1 MSPKKVAL
9 TTFAALWSTS
19 AMPSRSVSA
28 AYLRRAADLAGNP
41 GQRAAYDS
49 TGNCVVL
56 AGPGSGKTKTLVLK
70 LARIL
75 AEDVR
80 APRGA
85 ACLTYSQEC
94 ARELTRRLE
103 RLGLREAPN
112 LFIGTVHGFC
122 LRHLLMPYGRL
133 ADLPLPYPLTMATQ
147 RQSERLQKVTGDRL
161 FGIGHPWKPMD
172 LGRHRRSVLDRA
184 AADWEAQ
191 PELAAWTEAYEAE
204 LRRAGL
210 VDFDDLIVFGHRL
223 VAEHDWVLQ
232 LVQAKFPVLAVD
244 EYQDLGVAL
253 DRIVRRLAFEG
264 GVRLFAVG
272 DPDQSIYG
280 FTGADGALL
289 THLADRDDV
298 ERVQLQLNYRS
309 ASRIVSASEMALGE
323 ARGYQSSDPTRHA
336 VIAFVP
342 CEGGLEDQAA
352 HALAEIIPASLAAEP
367 GRSLGDIA
375 ILYKDFR
382 AGNVAAEAAS
392 AAGYDYIR
400 VDNAAPYRKVALT
413 SWIEDCA
420 AWCAGGWREGRP
432 QLRGLLDR
440 WQGFRRIRLSDAEAH
455 TAARGLTALLWS
467 LREDEA
473 LARGFLAALRAGVL
487 DALMTAELSLA
498 DQREQVERMSAA
510 FAEGGPLADLDLVSL
525 GGRDGSPFHLNL
537 LTLHSAKGCEYDV
550 VIMLG
555 LDLGSLPWRG
565 ETPARLRESRRL
577 FYVGLTRARDEVHM
591 LYSGFIETARGRM
604 HLGRSPFL
612 DELED
617 RMQAGAV

>member
-1 MSPKKVAL
+1 
-9 TTFAALWSTS
+9 
-19 AMPSRSVSA
+19 MPLRNVSA
-28 AYLRRAADLAGNP
+28 AYLTQAGELAGNP

-49 TGNCVVL
+49 TAHCIVL

-70 LARIL
+70 LARIM

-85 ACLTYSQEC
+85 ACITYSQEC

-133 ADLPLPYPLTMATQ
+133 ADLPVPLPLKVATQ
-147 RQSERLQKVTGDRL
+147 RQSDQLLKQAGDRL
-161 FGIGHPWKPMD
+161 FGGGHPNKPMD
-172 LGRHRRSVLDRA
+172 LGRHRRSILDRGSVA
-184 AADWEAQ
+184 WRREE
-191 PELAAWTEAYEAE
+191 ELAAWAEGYEAQ

-210 VDFDDLIVFGHRL
+210 VDFDDLVIFGQRL
-223 VAEHDWVLQ
+223 VSEHDWVLP
-232 LVQAKFPVLAVD
+232 LLQAKFPVLAVD

-253 DRIVRRLAFEG
+253 HRIVKRVAFDG
-264 GVRLFAVG
+264 GIRLFAVG

-289 THLADRDDV
+289 QELAARDDV

-323 ARGYQSSDPTRHA
+323 ARGYQSHDPDRQA
-336 VIAFVP
+336 VIAFVE
-342 CEGGLEDQAA
+342 CDDGLAGQAA
-352 HALAEIIPASLAAEP
+352 HAVAEVIPAALAAKP

-375 ILYKDFR
+375 ILYRDFR
-382 AGNVAAEAAS
+382 AGNIVADAVT
-392 AAGYDYIR
+392 AAGLDFVR

-420 AWCAGGWREGRP
+420 AWCAGGWREAQP

-440 WQGFRRIRLSDAEAH
+440 WLGFHRARISDEQ
-455 TAARGLTALLWS
+455 ARGEAQRLTQLLWS
-467 LREDEA
+467 LRTDDI
-473 LARGFLAALRAGVL
+473 LARDFVAALKAGML
-487 DALMTAELSLA
+487 DALMAGEPSLS
-498 DQREQVERMSAA
+498 DQREQVGRMVAA
-510 FAEGGPLADLDLVSL
+510 LALGGSLADLDLASL
-525 GGRDGSPFHLNL
+525 GGRDGSPLHLNL

-550 VIMLG
+550 VIMVG
-555 LDLGSLPWRG
+555 LDLGSLPWRN
-565 ETPARLRESRRL
+565 ELPAARRESRRL
-577 FYVGLTRARDEVHM
+577 FYVGLTRARDEIHM
-591 LYSGFIETARGRM
+591 LYSGFVDTPRGRM
-604 HLGRSPFL
+604 HWGRSPFL
-612 DELED
+612 DELEE
-617 RMQAGAV
+617 RMQAAEGDE